1 MDIQCM
7 YTLSY
12 INYATQKTFTLRI
25 GFKSSERNMKHKKQ
39 NEEVKKKKKE
49 RERERD
55 REGDTEGDGENNSQ
69 MMRK

>member
-1 MDIQCM
+1 M

-39 NEEVKKKKKE
+39 NRTEVKKKKKKE

-55 REGDTEGDGENNSQ
+55 REGDTEGERENNSQ